1 MRKINF
7 LIFTIFAVITAAS
20 YNAEATTKEASN
32 FISDLADRVITLV
45 KSNNISEE
53 QKENKLNAIFI
64 ESVDT
69 KWIARFSMG
78 RYWRQLN
85 TNQQNTFLNLY
96 SQYLIGLYVPNFR
109 KYTAGNIIKVKN
121 TTQVSEKEYVVQTI
135 LVDPV
140 SQSNIKIDYRLIQN
154 DGFEK
159 FVIFDIIAEGVSL
172 ITTQRAEISSVM
184 SNSGFDVLMNKL
196 KQKTS

>member
-7 LIFTIFAVITAAS
+7 LILTIFMVISASS

-32 FISDLADRVITLV
+32 FISDLADRVINLV
-45 KSNNISEE
+45 QNKNINDK
-53 QKENKLNAIFI
+53 QKEDKLNRIFL
-64 ESVDT
+64 ENVDT

-78 RYWRQLN
+78 RYWRQLS
-85 TNQQNTFLNLY
+85 TKQQDSFLNLY
-96 SQYLIGLYVPNFR
+96 SEYLIGLYVPNFR
-109 KYTAGNIIKVKN
+109 KYTSGNIIKVKN
-121 TTQVSEKEYVVQTI
+121 STQVIAKEYVVQTI

-172 ITTQRAEISSVM
+172 ITTQRAEINSVM
-184 SNSGFDVLMNKL
+184 ASSGFKVLMDKL

>member
-1 MRKINF
+1 MRKVNF
-7 LIFTIFAVITAAS
+7 LIFTIFAFITAAS
-20 YNAEATTKEASN
+20 YNAEATTQEASN

-45 KSNNISEE
+45 KSKDISEE
-53 QKENKLNAIFI
+53 QKESKLNTIFI

-78 RYWRQLN
+78 MYWRQLS
-85 TNQQNTFLNLY
+85 TSQQNSFLNLY

-135 LVDPV
+135 LVDPT